1 MKMKTLMKRLNMLLL
16 AVALI
21 MVAACNDDEP
31 DPVFSQPTVSISGD
45 DSVILAPGDAVSID
59 LTLDID
65 GGNGTL
71 VVNQNGGFL
80 EEITLDPDATS
91 FTYTAANMPDNVAEG
106 DEIVYEFIVVNSQ
119 DLESDPVSYTI
130 AVAVYDEVTI
140 GSTALYQI
148 GVPADGIVPDGT
160 TVKLAAGRSYYLA
173 QPAADINVTFDEG
186 STFQIEEG
194 ATVYLQS
201 GVDLRVLVLGTADI
215 QGSAQAPVVMTSE
228 NVLIDGTDAEAGD
241 WRDFQI
247 ESTGDGSNSGTVQYL
262 RIEYAGDRAF
272 ILDNVGSGTTIS
284 HIQVWKCTDEGIF
297 IGDGDV
303 NVSHLVVTD
312 SEDTQYRLEDD
323 YKGNMQYILAV
334 ISLQDDGD
342 EAMYLRGDSRATI
355 SNVTVV
361 GPGLIDGI
369 GEPDGLRLWSTQGNK
384 VYNAIIAELPSWGVR
399 AEQDDADGRPAITDI
414 NGPVV
419 LAHSYVFN
427 TELQDN
433 DNPGRDDAAV
443 FFTDASFNNT
453 TEAVPGIGPLN
464 FVPDAAPASTFDPT
478 SLGAFF
484 QAGTYAGAV
493 ENEANDWTVGWV
505 KNPDGSIR

>member
-1 MKMKTLMKRLNMLLL
+1 MKTLMNRLNMLLL
-16 AVALI
+16 AAALI
-21 MVAACNDDEP
+21 MVAACNDDDP

-45 DSVILAPGDAVSID
+45 NSVILAPGDAVSID

-80 EEITLDPDATS
+80 EEITLDPDVAS
-91 FTYTAANMPDNVAEG
+91 YTYTAANVPDNVAEG

-130 AVAVYDEVTI
+130 AAAVYDEVTI

-148 GVPADGIVPDGT
+148 EVPADGIVPDGT

-173 QPAADINVTFDEG
+173 QPAADIDITFNEG

-194 ATVYLQS
+194 VTVYLQS
-201 GVDLRVLVLGTADI
+201 GVDMRLLVLGTVDI
-215 QGSAQAPVVMTSE
+215 RGNDEAPAVMTSE

-284 HIQVWKCTDEGIF
+284 HIQVWKCTDEAFF

-303 NVSHLVVTD
+303 NVSYLVATD
-312 SEDTQYRLEDD
+312 SEDTNYRLEDA
-323 YKGNMQYILAV
+323 YSGNMQYI
-334 ISLQDDGD
+334 ISVSSVPGDGD
-342 EAMYLRGDSRATI
+342 EAMYLRGDSRAVI
-355 SNVTVV
+355 SNVTVI
-361 GPGLIDGI
+361 GPGADVDA
-369 GEPDGLRLWSTQGNK
+369 GEPDGIRFWSSQGNK
-384 VYNAIIAELPSWGVR
+384 VYNAVVTGLPSWGVR
-399 AEQDDADGRPAITDI
+399 AAADEADGRPAITDI

-419 LAHSYVFN
+419 FAYSHVFGN
-427 TELQDN
+427 DQTARNDAELFFSD
-433 DNPGRDDAAV
+433 PG
-443 FFTDASFNNT
+443 FNNS
-453 TEAVPGIGPLN
+453 TEAIAGIGPGS
-464 FVPDAAPASTFDPT
+464 FIPDATPTSEFDPT
-478 SLGAFF
+478 TLGAFF
-484 QAGTYAGAV
+484 QSGSYAGAV
-493 ENEANDWTVGWV
+493 ESGDNDWTLGWV